1 MTTVTA
7 VLVGG
12 PWDGHTEQVELGA
25 DGLPPR
31 VIPRH
36 RDTTIYTE
44 DTGHLPVRIP
54 ERGYRRV
61 GPHASEPDRWVYEP
75 DTGDPLS

>member
-1 MTTVTA
+1 MASATA
-7 VLVGG
+7 VLMGG
-12 PWDGHTEQVELGA
+12 PWDGHTEQVALGA
-25 DGLPPR
+25 DGQPPS

-54 ERGYRRV
+54 ERGYRLR
-61 GPHASEPDRWVYEP
+61 GPDPSAPSRWIYVPDG
-75 DTGDPLS
+75 GDPLA